1 MPSRR
6 QMLLGLLGHAGYAGL
21 VTTPVRLWAGNSGY
35 RLDLDATTVQFKF
48 QLNGIWQSGTM
59 PITSSAIEL
68 NPNQLAA
75 TRVSVVLDATAA
87 KTGFIIATQAM
98 TGPEVLDIA
107 RYPTIHFTSR
117 KIHLGAKGR
126 LSDGAEITGDLTL
139 RGITKPITLQAALY
153 RRAGSAM
160 DDLSQ
165 LEFRLTG
172 SLSRAAYGASGFAA
186 LVGDRVQLA
195 IDARIIRD
203 Q

>member
-6 QMLLGLLGHAGYAGL
+6 RMLLGLLGHVGYVGL
-21 VTTPVRLWAGNSGY
+21 ATTPARLWAGNSDY
-35 RLDLDATTVQFKF
+35 RLDLDATTVQFRF
-48 QLNGIWQSGTM
+48 QLNGTWQSGTM

-68 NPNQLAA
+68 NPSRLAA

-98 TGPEVLDIA
+98 TSAEVLDVA
-107 RYPTIHFTSR
+107 QYPTIRFTSR
-117 KIHLGAKGR
+117 KIHLGAEGR
-126 LSDGAEITGDLTL
+126 LSEGAEITGDLTL
-139 RGITKPITLQAALY
+139 RGITRPITLQAALY
-153 RRAGSAM
+153 RRAGSAV

-165 LEFRLTG
+165 LEFSLTG
-172 SLSRAAYGASGFAA
+172 SLSRAAYGASGYAA

-195 IDARIIRD
+195 IHARILRN